1 MKNLVVYFSATG
13 RTKKVAEN
21 LAKAVSGDLFEI
33 VPKQKYTDEDL
44 DWTNPKSRSSVEM
57 NNLSYRPEIL
67 NKLNNIKEYDSIFLG
82 FPIWWYRE
90 PTIIDTFLEQYDF
103 SNRKIIPFATSGGSG
118 MGSISKNIKQL
129 ANNSI
134 VEDGKRFSINADEK
148 ELKDWAKKYIN
159 K

>member
-44 DWTNPKSRSSVEM
+44 DWANPKSRSSVEM

-67 NKLNNIKEYDSIFLG
+67 NKLNNIKDYDSIFLG

-129 ANNSI
+129 VNNFI

>member
-129 ANNSI
+129 VNNFI

-148 ELKDWAKKYIN
+148 ELKDWAKNI
-159 K
+159 